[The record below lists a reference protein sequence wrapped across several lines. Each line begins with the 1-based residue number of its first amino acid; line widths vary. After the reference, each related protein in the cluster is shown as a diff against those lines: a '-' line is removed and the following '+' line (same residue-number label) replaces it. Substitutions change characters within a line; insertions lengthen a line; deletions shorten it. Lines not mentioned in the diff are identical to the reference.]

1 MSVRVIQVEQRTPAW
16 HLARLGRL
24 TGSRAR
30 DMVAQGRHGEAASRR
45 TLRQQLVAERLT
57 GRVVE
62 DGFATD
68 AMRRGIALEPA
79 AIAAYEAHT
88 GHLVHATG
96 FLADEDAMLGCSLD
110 GHVGD
115 FEGIVEV
122 KCRASWAHLDALSGG
137 PVPARDVAQVTHNL
151 LVSGAAW
158 CDVVSY
164 DDRFG
169 PTMRIAVTR
178 VERAAIAID
187 AYAAAAH
194 RFLATVA
201 RDVAAARGEVAAA

>member
-1 MSVRVIQVEQRTPAW
+1 MSVTVLQVAQRSPAW
-16 HLARLGRL
+16 HRARLGRL

-30 DMVAQGRHGEAASRR
+30 DMRAQGRDGEAASRR
-45 TLRQQLVAERLT
+45 ALRQQLVAERLT

-79 AIAAYEAHT
+79 AVAAYEAAT
-88 GHLVHATG
+88 GRLVHQTG

-137 PVPARDVAQVTHNL
+137 PVPARDLAQVTHNL

-169 PTMRIAVTR
+169 PTLRIAITR
-178 VERAAIAID
+178 VWRLSVAID

-194 RFLATVA
+194 AFLATVA
-201 RDVAAARGEVAAA
+201 RDVAAARGEVAA

>member
-1 MSVRVIQVEQRTPAW
+1 MSVTVLRVAQRTPAW

-30 DMVAQGRHGEAASRR
+30 DMRARRPSGEAVSRR

-57 GRVVE
+57 GRVVV
-62 DGFATD
+62 GGCTTA
-68 AMRRGIALEPA
+68 AMRRGVALEPA
-79 AIAAYEAHT
+79 ALAAYEAAT
-88 GHLVHATG
+88 GRLVHRTG
-96 FLADEDAMLGCSLD
+96 FLADTEQLIGCSLD

-115 FEGIVEV
+115 LEGIVEV
-122 KCRASWAHLDALSGG
+122 KCRASWAHLDALAGG
-137 PVPARDVAQVTHNL
+137 AVPAADLAQVTHNL

-169 PTMRIAVTR
+169 PTLRIAITR
-178 VERAAIAID
+178 VARAAVAID
-187 AYAAAAH
+187 TYAAEV
-194 RFLATVA
+194 RTFLAEVA
-201 RDVAAARGEVAAA
+201 RDVAAARGVAA

>member
-1 MSVRVIQVEQRTPAW
+1 M
-16 HLARLGRL
+16 
-24 TGSRAR
+24 
-30 DMVAQGRHGEAASRR
+30 
-45 TLRQQLVAERLT
+45 
-57 GRVVE
+57 

-79 AIAAYEAHT
+79 AIAAYEAAT
-88 GHLVHATG
+88 GRLVQATG

-122 KCRASWAHLDALSGG
+122 KCRAAWAHLDALSGG

-158 CDVVSY
+158 CDVVSVPMIAS
-164 DDRFG
+164 G
-169 PTMRIAVTR
+169 PRCGSRSPACIAPSSRSRYTPPR
-178 VERAAIAID
+178 RGHFSRRSRATSRAARWRHEPFCRRTIVRQNRKLLGPDQI
-187 AYAAAAH
+187 H
-194 RFLATVA
+194 
-201 RDVAAARGEVAAA
+201 